1 MQMVFFCATL
11 KKTVHQQMACLI
23 EILFHRDTDLLR
35 QKSLCLYVY
44 GVIKDTES
52 HSYINV
58 RTIQH

>member
-1 MQMVFFCATL
+1 MQMFFFLCNS
-11 KKTVHQQMACLI
+11 KKAVHRQMACLI